1 MGVSIINTT
10 FLKRTIYEMKK
21 LTLWS
26 CAFAFLLLGTGIAMA
41 QASDKKGVK
50 VQKRTLMNQFE
61 PDYVLS
67 VQERIALKQSRI
79 AHQYRTKEILD
90 TLDISDAK
98 RKRLIKELKRNPF
111 SERIQETIAK
121 ATPSQ
126 AVEKDN

>member
-1 MGVSIINTT
+1 MK
-10 FLKRTIYEMKK
+10 KRTF
-21 LTLWS
+21 WG
-26 CAFAFLLLGTGIAMA
+26 CAFAFLLLGTGMA
-41 QASDKKGVK
+41 TAQVSDKKRVK

-90 TLDISDAK
+90 ILDISDAK

-111 SERIQETIAK
+111 SERIQETITK
-121 ATPSQ
+121 ATPSKT
-126 AVEKDN
+126 VEKEN